1 MLATSLLSD
10 ETSVAVDLYYI
21 GLSWFADI
29 FFLEEGV
36 VNLDLV

>member
-21 GLSWFADI
+21 GLSWFYDI
-29 FFLEEGV
+29 GFCDKKAILT
-36 VNLDLV
+36 